1 MTDGKLQIKLHIGKQ
16 VIPLTVP
23 ADREAIYRE
32 AAHAIQDKLNRYRT
46 KYPEQGEE
54 RYLSIVLLDF
64 AVRAISAEQSIDVE
78 PYEAVISQL
87 NRELEALQNET
98 INTLKH

>member
-23 ADREAIYRE
+23 ADREAVYRE

-54 RYLSIVLLDF
+54 RYLTIVLLDF
-64 AVRAISAEQSIDVE
+64 AVRALTAEQAADIE
-78 PYEAVISQL
+78 PYEQVISKL
-87 NRELEALQNET
+87 NEEMARLQAE
-98 INTLKH
+98 